1 MKVFLLSLWCVI
13 AAILLGPETGGA
25 GEIGPSKPRSPV
37 VVAQNTGET
46 STQGP
51 AQEIPPGGASVE
63 DILLQKGTIT
73 QDEWIQIRAEQ
84 EYRAADQSRRL
95 DSIEE

>member
-1 MKVFLLSLWCVI
+1 MKVFLLSLWCVL
-13 AAILLGPETGGA
+13 AGILLGPETGGA

-37 VVAQNTGET
+37 VVAQNTVE
-46 STQGP
+46 TQGP

-73 QDEWIQIRAEQ
+73 
-84 EYRAADQSRRL
+84 
-95 DSIEE
+95 